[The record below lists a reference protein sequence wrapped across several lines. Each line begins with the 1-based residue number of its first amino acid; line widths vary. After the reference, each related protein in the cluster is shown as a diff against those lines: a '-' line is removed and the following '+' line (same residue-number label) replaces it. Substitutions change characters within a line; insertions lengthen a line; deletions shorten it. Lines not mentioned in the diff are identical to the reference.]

1 MRVIM
6 QLKAAALQ
14 VVLKMVD
21 VFGISNSLRSCLAG
35 GFLLYQ
41 VVNVLFN
48 AVKFGHLTW
57 ETHEAAS
64 CGQTKNCSFF

>member
-21 VFGISNSLRSCLAG
+21 VFGISNSLRSCLAVV
-35 GFLLYQ
+35 FLLYQ

-57 ETHEAAS
+57 ETH
-64 CGQTKNCSFF
+64 

>member
-1 MRVIM
+1 M

-21 VFGISNSLRSCLAG
+21 VLAEMMPSSTL
-35 GFLLYQ
+35 FLYQ
-41 VVNVLFN
+41 VLNVLFN
-48 AVKFGHLTW
+48 AVKFGHLTC
-57 ETHEAAS
+57 ERHEAAS